1 MDALEEVARVLCMTV
16 EEFEREERRHRRE
29 RARELADEGLSAWQI
44 AERLGMTVEAARKT
58 IQRRRRW
65 R

>member
-1 MDALEEVARVLCMTV
+1 MTV

>member
-1 MDALEEVARVLCMTV
+1 MEALEEVARVLCMTV
-16 EEFEREERRHRRE
+16 EEFERDERRHRRE
-29 RARELADEGLSAWQI
+29 RARELADERLSAWQI